1 MSDKKQVYHR
11 LVCDWPGC
19 EETEPLSILD
29 GKPTYGQAVRDCAY
43 VADEPYDYR
52 LRKDWMHDPST
63 GRDYCADHWHYEQS
77 DDDERICG
85 AVKMTHRAPGPDLE
99 DSKNL
104 EEQV

>member
-1 MSDKKQVYHR
+1 MSDQKQVYHR
-11 LVCDWPGC
+11 LACDWPDC
-19 EETEPLSILD
+19 KETEPLSILD

-43 VADEPYDYR
+43 LPDEPYNYR

-63 GRDYCADHWHYEQS
+63 GQDYCADHWHYEQS

-85 AVKMTHRAPGPDLE
+85 AVKMTHRTPGPDPE

-104 EEQV
+104 EEQA